1 MKLMNILIFFIF
13 ISTSTFS
20 QEPDKIVQ
28 IFKESTVLVTV
39 YNDDGKEQ
47 WSGTGIVIS
56 KKRNKFFILT
66 NSHVS
71 TMRDSDG
78 NQIDP
83 RKNNLRIYVQPHYSV
98 LNGNSG
104 IYSYEIDDQIYW
116 DDKSQDFAVLLLD
129 FQNMIN
135 EGLEILN
142 TDDNTKSF
150 VRFKQQ
156 DIPSLK
162 PIKIGNSLNLN
173 ELDTIYCAGYP
184 GYGSVLSTS
193 VGNRELFITKGEIN
207 AFITTEEGWSQTNNY
222 SIIYRLGVK
231 GGMSGG
237 PVVNSDGEL
246 IAINGLT
253 ETAYTIKKTSME
265 KNASFVPMIISFF
278 TGLFVDDLAE
288 DNFEGDIIPKK
299 SIYDFGIDIMDFVY
313 SALDDKEYNLNRR
326 SIFYNYLDSNLV
338 PLEMLKEINNIE

>member
-1 MKLMNILIFFIF
+1 MRLVVFFISF
-13 ISTSTFS
+13 IVASLPGITKES
-20 QEPDKIVQ
+20 DKIVQ

-39 YNDDGKEQ
+39 YNDDGEEQ
-47 WSGTGIVIS
+47 WSGTGIVIN

-71 TMRDSDG
+71 TTRDRDG

-83 RKNNLRIYVQPHYSV
+83 REENLRIYVQPHYSV
-98 LNGNSG
+98 LNGNTG
-104 IYSYEIDDQIYW
+104 IYSFEIYDQIYW
-116 DDKSQDFAVLLLD
+116 DDKIQDFAVLLLD

-142 TDDNTKSF
+142 TDENTRSL
-150 VRFKQQ
+150 VRFNQQ
-156 DIPSLK
+156 DVPSLK
-162 PIKIGNSLNLN
+162 PIKIGNSFQLN

-207 AFITTEEGWSQTNNY
+207 AFITNEEGWSQTNNY

-253 ETAYTIKKTSME
+253 ETAYTIKKTSIE
-265 KNASFVPMIISFF
+265 KNASFVPIIISFF
-278 TGLFVDDLAE
+278 TGLFADDLGE
-288 DNFEGDIIPKK
+288 NNLEGDIIPKK
-299 SIYDFGIDIMDFVY
+299 SIYDFGIDIADFVL
-313 SALDDKEYNLNRR
+313 SALDDREYNLNRR
-326 SIFYNYLDSNLV
+326 SEFYDYLGPNLI
-338 PLEMLKEINNIE
+338 PTDMLKEMNSIR